1 VYRTILLPLD
11 GSLFSE
17 HALPLALETAR
28 RANAVL
34 HVVHVYEP
42 DEVWRDY
49 EDYTPFRFEGEPE
62 YDAVYENEERGLVRR
77 YLAWVA
83 GLAAGRG
90 VRAETA
96 LLDLDGGG
104 DVAGAIGRYA
114 AQARAD
120 LVAMAT
126 HGRGGL
132 SRAWL
137 GSVADAVVRES
148 GLPVLLVRP
157 PAQSRPDPYAA
168 PTFAHVLVPLD
179 ESGEAEEVLGPATT
193 LGSLWNARYTLLT
206 VVPLPLAMGTV
217 TPAPVLDEREEA
229 ARMGGAAQVY
239 LERVADRLRR
249 DGHEVDTRLTLET
262 NVADAITFE
271 ASQLEADLIALS
283 THGRSGLTRLV
294 MGSVAAEVVRTAKT
308 PVLVYRPRGGA
319 AV

>member
-34 HVVHVYEP
+34 HIVHVYEP

-62 YDAVYENEERGLVRR
+62 YDKVYEDKERGLVQR
-77 YLAWVA
+77 YLAWA
-83 GLAAGRG
+83 ARLATDRG
-90 VRAETA
+90 VRVETA
-96 LLDLDGGG
+96 LLDMMDG
-104 DVAGAIGRYA
+104 DVAGAIQRYA

-120 LVAMAT
+120 LIAMAT

-132 SRAWL
+132 ARAWL
-137 GSVADAVVRES
+137 GSVADAVVREG

-157 PAQSRPDPYAA
+157 SGDTRPDPYAA

-179 ESGEAEEVLGPATT
+179 ESAEAEEVLGPATA
-193 LGSLWNARYTLLT
+193 LGRLWDARYTLVT

-217 TPAPVLDEREEA
+217 SPAPVLDERGEI
-229 ARMGGAAQVY
+229 ARVGGAAQVY
-239 LERVADRLRR
+239 LESVADRLRL
-249 DGHEVDTRLTLET
+249 DGLQVDTRLILDAHA
-262 NVADAITFE
+262 ADAITFE
-271 ASQLEADLIALS
+271 ASQLEADLIALA

-294 MGSVAAEVVRTAKT
+294 MGSVAAEVVRTART
-308 PVLVYRPRGGA
+308 PVLVYRPRGGGA
-319 AV
+319 A